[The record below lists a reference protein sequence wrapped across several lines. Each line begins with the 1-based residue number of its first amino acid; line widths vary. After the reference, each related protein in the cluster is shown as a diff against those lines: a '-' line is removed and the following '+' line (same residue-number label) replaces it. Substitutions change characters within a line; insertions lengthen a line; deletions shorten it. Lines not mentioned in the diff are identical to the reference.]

1 MWGRYA
7 TDRRPPETIGRFQSE
22 NSKVIDLG
30 ILSFLILFP
39 LVASMILF
47 AVKKETARNWLVRI
61 FVVIIAATAI
71 VLTCIYFSGSQHF
84 FLPHAGILNYIMMIV
99 EAVVCGIVIYY
110 GLKYKRIVPMI
121 LSVIQ
126 TVVIL
131 VYELTS
137 SGNHTVQGNFYIDKL
152 TIVMV
157 LIIGVI
163 GGLICLF
170 TPSYMKDYHH
180 HHTELRNNTN
190 HFIGLLFMFLFAMFG
205 LVCSNNLVWIASFW
219 EITTLC
225 SFIFIKYT
233 GEETAVNHAFTA
245 LNLNLVGGAGFTM
258 AIIILGRCYEIHT
271 LTELMSAQGGVLLQL
286 ALFGLA
292 VAGTSKAAQLPFSK
306 WLLGAMVAPTPSSAL
321 LHSSTMVK
329 AGVYLLIRIAA
340 AMSGTLVGLLV
351 ILVGGIT
358 FFITSLLAITQTD
371 AKKTLAYSTISN
383 LGLIVACSGVGTY
396 EALWAAIFL
405 MIFHAVSKS
414 MLFLC
419 VGTIEHRIG
428 TRDIEDMH
436 GLAAK
441 YPSLAFFMTI
451 GIVGMFLAPFG
462 MLISKWAA
470 LRAFTDSYQILVVV
484 LLALGSASTMFY
496 WTKWLG
502 KIYSWRPTID
512 RRKYKMPIDLSITLW
527 VETILSMALCLG
539 FTAVSAYVLNPLL
552 TSVYQMQNVVEV
564 IQNSDHIIMI
574 IMMLMLIIMPFTTKF
589 LSSKRNKKASVYMS
603 GVNEGNDIHF
613 VDSFGKEKNLYL
625 TNWYM
630 TEIIHEEKVM
640 SVSVPL
646 MAFLYVV
653 CFVFLLGL
661 GGVL

>member
-1 MWGRYA
+1 MPY
-7 TDRRPPETIGRFQSE
+7 TKQETICCVQLK
-22 NSKVIDLG
+22 NSKVIVLE

-39 LVASMILF
+39 LIAAIVLF
-47 AVKKETARNWLVRI
+47 AVKNETIRNWLVRI
-61 FVVIIAATAI
+61 FVVVTVAATI
-71 VLTCIYFSGSQHF
+71 FLVCTYFGKNQSF
-84 FLPHAGILNYIMMIV
+84 FLPNGSVLNYIMMVV
-99 EAVVCGIVIYY
+99 EAAVCGIVVYY
-110 GLKYKRIVPMI
+110 GLKYKRVIPVI
-121 LSVIQ
+121 LSVLQ
-126 TVVIL
+126 TVAIL
-131 VYELTS
+131 VYEFTQ
-137 SGNHTVQGNFYIDKL
+137 GENHVVQGNFYIDRL

-157 LIIGVI
+157 LIIGIV

-180 HHTELRNNTN
+180 HHAELKNHTN
-190 HFIGLLFMFLFAMFG
+190 RFVSLLFVFLFAMFG
-205 LVCSNNLVWIASFW
+205 IVLSNNLVWIAAFW

-225 SFIFIKYT
+225 SFVFIKYT
-233 GEETAVNHAFTA
+233 GEDIAVQNAFTA
-245 LNLNLVGGAGFTM
+245 LNLNLIGGIGFVL
-258 AIIILGRCYEIHT
+258 AIIILGHYFQIHT
-271 LTELMSAQGGVLLQL
+271 MTDLMAANGGVLFQI

-329 AGVYLLIRIAA
+329 AGVYLLIRIASSLSNT
-340 AMSGTLVGLLV
+340 MVGMLV
-351 ILVGGIT
+351 ILVGGTT
-358 FFITSLLAITQTD
+358 FFLTSMLAITQTD

-396 EALWAAIFL
+396 ESLWAAIFL

-419 VGTIEHRIG
+419 VGTIEHRVG
-428 TRDIEDMH
+428 TRNIEDMH

-470 LRAFTDSYQILVVV
+470 LRAFIDSYQILIVV
-484 LLALGSASTMFY
+484 LLALGSAATMFY

-512 RRKYKMPIDLSITLW
+512 RRKYKMPLDLSVTLW
-527 VETILSMALCLG
+527 VETILSIVLCLG
-539 FTAVSAYVLNPLL
+539 FTAISQYILNPLL
-552 TSVYQMQNVVEV
+552 TGVYQMQNIEV

-574 IMMLMLIIMPFTTKF
+574 IMMVMLVIMPFTTK
-589 LSSKRNKKASVYMS
+589 LVLSKRNKKASVYMS
-603 GVNEGNDIHF
+603 GVNQGNDIHF
-613 VDSFGKEKNLYL
+613 IDSFGNEKNLYL

-630 TEIIHEEKVM
+630 TDMINEKKIM
-640 SVSVPL
+640 AIGVPL
-646 MAFLYVV
+646 MTFFYIV
-653 CFVFLLGL
+653 CFAFLLGE
-661 GGVL
+661 VL

>member
-1 MWGRYA
+1 
-7 TDRRPPETIGRFQSE
+7 
-22 NSKVIDLG
+22 LG

-39 LVASMILF
+39 LIACIVSF
-47 AVKKETARNWLVRI
+47 AVKKETVRNWLVRI
-61 FVVIIAATAI
+61 FVVLIAGASI
-71 VLTCIYFSGSQHF
+71 VLACMYFDGSQHF
-84 FLPHAGILNYIMMIV
+84 LLPHGGILNYIMIAV
-99 EAVVCGIVIYY
+99 EAAVCGIVIYY
-110 GLKYKRIVPMI
+110 SLKHKRIAPLI

-126 TVVIL
+126 TAAIL
-131 VYELTS
+131 IYELTS
-137 SGNHTVQGNFYIDKL
+137 SGSHGVQGNFYIDKL

-180 HHTELRNNTN
+180 HHTEYKNNTN
-190 HFIGLLFMFLFAMFG
+190 HFIGLLFLFLFAMFG
-205 LVCSNNLVWIASFW
+205 LVCSNNLVWISAFW

-233 GEETAVNHAFTA
+233 GEETAVHNAFTA
-245 LNLNLVGGAGFTM
+245 LNLNLIGGAGFTM
-258 AIIILGRCYEIHT
+258 AIILLGRFYDIHT
-271 LTELMSAQGGVLLQL
+271 LTDLMSAQGGVLLQL

-340 AMSGTLVGLLV
+340 SISGTLVGLLV

-358 FFITSLLAITQTD
+358 FLIASLLAITQTD

-396 EALWAAIFL
+396 ESLWAAIFL

-436 GLAAK
+436 GLAVK
-441 YPSLAFFMTI
+441 YPTLAFFMTI

-484 LLALGSASTMFY
+484 LLALGSAATMFY

-502 KIYSWRPTID
+502 KLYSWRPTIG
-512 RRKYKMPIDLSITLW
+512 RRKYKMPADLSVTLW

-539 FTAVSAYVLNPLL
+539 FTAVSAYLLDPLL
-552 TSVYQMQNVVEV
+552 TGVYHMQSIEV

-603 GVNEGNDIHF
+603 GVNEGDDTHF
-613 VDSFGKEKNLYL
+613 VDAFGNEKNLYL

-630 TEIIHEEKVM
+630 TEVIDEKKVL
-640 SVSVPL
+640 SVSIPL
-646 MAFLYVV
+646 MAILYVV
-653 CFVFLLGL
+653 CFVFLLGV